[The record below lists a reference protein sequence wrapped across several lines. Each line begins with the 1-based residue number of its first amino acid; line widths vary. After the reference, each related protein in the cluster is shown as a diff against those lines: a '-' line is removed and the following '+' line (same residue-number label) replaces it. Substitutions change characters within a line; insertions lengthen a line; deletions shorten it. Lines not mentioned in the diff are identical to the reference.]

1 MNSRRFRINHGGCP
15 SEGILFKLKAPAGE
29 QKDSFRMT
37 FPFIA
42 AKIGKA
48 FFLIYL
54 LFHAAFTNAC
64 FAQNTAG
71 KVYAAVLFNNSK
83 SNVTGAD
90 RYVGVF
96 AREKGEME
104 WKNFSNTNLFAFG
117 LYFAQHGA
125 TQRYYIAGGNG
136 LHRSAD
142 GGKTWKILTGWETM
156 EVLSVALDPV
166 ETQIIYIATPYGI
179 FKSIDDGKNWA
190 EKMRGCKSWYTDE
203 IIIDARDRHTLYAAV
218 DDDLY
223 RSRDGGENWSPMQA
237 GAPGIRTVF
246 QPATRP
252 EVLLAGTEDHGVRA
266 TLDEGKNWSAGK
278 GISAT
283 AIYTIH
289 AAADGKAIYAAGY
302 KTGVWRS
309 HDLGQSWLQIWTAP
323 EIEAIYSL
331 FVDPANVAHLFA
343 GTNGKGIYES
353 TDGGKIW
360 RQAGLE
366 GAHVKQIA
374 RYPF

>member
-1 MNSRRFRINHGGCP
+1 MIRLSTRGL
-15 SEGILFKLKAPAGE
+15 ILIFGLFATASLAQEVSK
-29 QKDSFRMT
+29 
-37 FPFIA
+37 
-42 AKIGKA
+42 KI
-48 FFLIYL
+48 
-54 LFHAAFTNAC
+54 
-64 FAQNTAG
+64 
-71 KVYAAVLFNNSK
+71 YAAVLFNNSK

-96 AREKGEME
+96 ARAKGKTE

-117 LYFAQHGA
+117 LNFTQHGA
-125 TQRYYIAGGNG
+125 TPRYYVAGGNG

-142 GGKTWKILTGWETM
+142 GGKTWKILTGWETL

-166 ETQIIYIATPYGI
+166 DAKIIYIATPFGI
-179 FKSIDDGKNWA
+179 FKSRDDGKNWA

-223 RSRDGGENWSPMQA
+223 RSRDGGENWSPMQT
-237 GAPGIRTVF
+237 GAPGIRTVI
-246 QPATRP
+246 QLAAHSN
-252 EVLLAGTEDHGVRA
+252 VILAGTEDHGVRV
-266 TLDEGKNWSAGK
+266 TIDDGKNWSAGK

-283 AIYTIH
+283 AIYAIH
-289 AAADGKAIYAAGY
+289 AASDGKAIYAGGY

-331 FVDPANVAHLFA
+331 WVDPANADHLFV

-353 TDGGKIW
+353 TDGGMTWKP
-360 RQAGLE
+360 AGLE
-366 GAHVKQIA
+366 GAHVKQISMF
-374 RYPF
+374 P